1 MKYKEYV
8 IAGLIKPEPQ
18 KNYLKI
24 EDDGSQFIS
33 CSEDDEHF
41 KAWVA
46 EGNTPE
52 AAD

>member
-1 MKYKEYV
+1 MKYKEYI
-8 IAGLIKPEPQ
+8 IADAIKPEAT
-18 KNYLKI
+18 KIYLKI
-24 EDDGSQFIS
+24 EDDGSQSIS
-33 CSEDDEHF
+33 CSEDDEDF